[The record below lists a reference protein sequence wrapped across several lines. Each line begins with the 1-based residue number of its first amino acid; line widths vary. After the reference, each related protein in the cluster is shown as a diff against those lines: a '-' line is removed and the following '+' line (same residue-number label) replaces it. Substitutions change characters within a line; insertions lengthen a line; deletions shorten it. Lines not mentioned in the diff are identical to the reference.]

1 MTLRTYDEI
10 RHLRNEKGTG
20 DKAHPA
26 IASGIVTGN
35 APVSLS
41 KDVFERRRLA
51 GSGLL
56 ILDAGFAQFF
66 VTNPS
71 IIVKTLRNTNLVAPR
86 CFKMIKKCHFR
97 LACFAHKAAFWLS
110 FPCR

>member
-26 IASGIVTGN
+26 IASGIVTGD

-66 VTNPS
+66 VTN
-71 IIVKTLRNTNLVAPR
+71 
-86 CFKMIKKCHFR
+86 R
-97 LACFAHKAAFWLS
+97 LYNSKDTQKYKFGSAKVL
-110 FPCR
+110 

>member
-20 DKAHPA
+20 AKAHTA
-26 IASGIVTGN
+26 SASGIVNGD

-41 KDVFERRRLA
+41 KDVFERRTST

-56 ILDAGFAQFF
+56 TLDAGFAQFF
-66 VTNPS
+66 
-71 IIVKTLRNTNLVAPR
+71 
-86 CFKMIKKCHFR
+86 
-97 LACFAHKAAFWLS
+97 
-110 FPCR
+110 